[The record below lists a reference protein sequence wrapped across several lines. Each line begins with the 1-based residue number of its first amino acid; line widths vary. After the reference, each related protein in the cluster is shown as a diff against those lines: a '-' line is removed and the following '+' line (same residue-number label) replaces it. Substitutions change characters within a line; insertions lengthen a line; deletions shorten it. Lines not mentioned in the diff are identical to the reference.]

1 MPVEYAIDA
10 NVILQ
15 FVLADHPG
23 LFAKARDIFAAAEAG
38 EVTLHC
44 DPVNLGEVVWVLS
57 SHYKVSCA
65 DIESTLTS
73 LLSAAGFVVPDK
85 QRYMRALALFGAGEL
100 RFGDACACAAAEID
114 CAGRLVSFD
123 RALSKVHGIKRSETV
138 EPG

>member
-10 NVILQ
+10 NVILR

-65 DIESTLTS
+65 DIESTLTP
-73 LLSAAGFVVPDK
+73 LLSAAGFMVPDK
-85 QRYMRALALFGAGEL
+85 QRYVRALALFGAGIL
-100 RFGDACACAAAEID
+100 RFGDACACAAAEK
-114 CAGRLVSFD
+114 CCEGRLVSFD
-123 RALSKVHGIKRSETV
+123 RALSKAEGIERV
-138 EPG
+138 EAV